1 LREFSALLF
10 PIGLLEEW
18 ANVWSKNI
26 GNSFLL
32 VKARM
37 YAVSAYIDI
46 FTLPFPWA
54 EKPCGGYLQAIIT
67 EETKIGVLLLVSFNM

>member
-1 LREFSALLF
+1 
-10 PIGLLEEW
+10 
-18 ANVWSKNI
+18 
-26 GNSFLL
+26 
-32 VKARM
+32 M
-37 YAVSAYIDI
+37 YEVSAYIDI